1 MVKDEQIGERA
12 DTDNDINLG
21 TCLPLWT
28 TVEDVESV
36 EWLNRYT
43 RKLWPR
49 IDNFL
54 QDTLINQV
62 QPMIQSSTSLMES
75 FCFSSCNLGK
85 NPPLF
90 IGIKTYRPEKVDDD
104 KLMTDLQFAFNSNI
118 DFGVSVGALSAGLCD
133 LVFRGLMRLEFQ
145 PILPK
150 PPFLGA
156 LSFSFVQDPIIDF
169 DFKNLL
175 NFIDFPGFERLLRGT
190 IRSIVN
196 SLLVIPNKITVKLD
210 PESDISLL
218 KHPFPDGVLRCHV
231 LKAKNLIAGDTTFWG
246 PGSSDPYVHI
256 RAGLQEAKSDVI
268 PTTLDPEWQKQC
280 LEFMIM
286 DIFHTQVI
294 INVMDY
300 DVIGSDDFLGKLCI
314 PSSEFHEKGVDE
326 QWRKL
331 EGVASGEVLIKFEWL
346 SLSARKEKKQLA
358 LDLIKPH
365 PKANACILHIFIV
378 KCNNLPRKGKP
389 TQQKG
394 LFKKLRRRPKCNES
408 KVVVVVELET
418 MEEPF
423 VSCGKPFAEPVF
435 ECGFQVLIPQAK
447 EAQVLF
453 SVFADGCDQH
463 LGYAIV
469 DVVRLMSRPGMTEQC
484 ELDLME
490 SGRKSTI
497 TVKMRLRWLVSK
509 ADGDKKSKK

>member
-1 MVKDEQIGERA
+1 MVKDAQVAEQA
-12 DTDNDINLG
+12 DTDNDINFG

-49 IDNFL
+49 IDSFL
-54 QDTLINQV
+54 KDTLINQV
-62 QPMIQSSTSLMES
+62 QPMIQSSTSMMES
-75 FCFSSCNLGK
+75 FCFSSCEMGK

-90 IGIKTYRPEKVDDD
+90 IGIKTYRPEKIADD

-145 PILPK
+145 PVLPR

-175 NFIDFPGFERLLRGT
+175 NFMDFPGFERLLRGT

-196 SLLVIPNKITVKLD
+196 SILVIPNKITVKLD

-218 KHPFPDGVLRCHV
+218 KHPFPNGVLRCHI
-231 LKAKNLIAGDTTFWG
+231 LKAKDLIVGDTNFWG

-256 RAGLQEAKSDVI
+256 RAGLQEAKSDII
-268 PTTLDPEWQKQC
+268 PTTLNPEWKKEC

-314 PSSEFHEKGVDE
+314 PGSELYEKGVDE
-326 QWRKL
+326 KWRKL
-331 EGVASGEVLIKFEWL
+331 EGVASGEVLIRFEWL
-346 SLSARKEKKQLA
+346 SLSAKKDKKQEA
-358 LDLIKPH
+358 LSLIKSQ
-365 PKANACILHIFIV
+365 PKANACLLHIFIV
-378 KCNNLPRKGKP
+378 KCNNLPRKGKD
-389 TQQKG
+389 TKQKG
-394 LFKKLRRRPKCNES
+394 RFARMKRRAKCNES
-408 KVVVVVELET
+408 KIVVVCE
-418 MEEPF
+418 MEAMPDPF
-423 VSCGKPFAEPVF
+423 VSCAQPFPEPIF
-435 ECGFQVLIPQAK
+435 ECGFQVLIP
-447 EAQVLF
+447 EASESQVLF
-453 SVFADGCDQH
+453 SVFADGCDQI
-463 LGYAIV
+463 LGYAIF
-469 DVVRLMSRPGMTEQC
+469 DVVRLMSRPGLTEQC
-484 ELDLME
+484 ELELME

-509 ADGDKKSKK
+509 MDGDKTKK